1 VLNDKTLEPAAAVP
15 TGIRLADYVQ
25 LGKLRLSLVV
35 VFSAGMAYL
44 IGSPEP
50 TDWLGFAALNLGG
63 LLVTLSA
70 NAWNEL
76 IEVRTDALMARTAQR
91 PLPTRRMA
99 RRDAVLFGVGAGLLG
114 LLILALGANVLCG
127 ALALLSLVLYAA
139 VYTPL
144 KRVGSICVLVGAVPG
159 ALPVVIGWAAARGSL
174 GPETWLLFALQ
185 FVWQL
190 PHFFAIAWLAHD
202 EYRKAGFSMLPWGG
216 TRSEANALTVLLYTL
231 LLIPLA
237 WMPHEL
243 GLTGTGATYAL
254 LFFGLLFTVQAIGL
268 WAYQTRASALQ
279 LMFGS
284 FLYLPAALISI
295 LLDRANL

>member
-1 VLNDKTLEPAAAVP
+1 MLEPKTIEPVAAVRAG
-15 TGIRLADYVQ
+15 TRVGDYVQ

-50 TDWLGFAALNLGG
+50 TNWLAFLALNLGG

-76 IEVRTDALMARTAQR
+76 IEIRTDALMARTAQR

-99 RRDAVLFGVGAGLLG
+99 RRDAVLFGMVAGLLG
-114 LLILALGANVLCG
+114 LLVLSLGANPLCG
-127 ALALLSLVLYAA
+127 ALALASLLLYAG

-144 KRVGSICVLVGAVPG
+144 KRVGSIAVLVGAVPG

-174 GPETWLLFALQ
+174 DVEALTLFAIQ

-216 TRSEANALTVLLYTL
+216 ERGEFNALTVVFCTL
-231 LLIPLA
+231 PLIPLA
-237 WMPHEL
+237 WLPQTVGMA
-243 GLTGTGATYAL
+243 GTGATYAL
-254 LFFGLLFTVQAIGL
+254 VACGTLFTAQAIGL
-268 WAYQTRASALQ
+268 WAFQTRRSALQ

-284 FLYLPAALISI
+284 FLYLPAVLVAL
-295 LLDRANL
+295 LMGRTNL